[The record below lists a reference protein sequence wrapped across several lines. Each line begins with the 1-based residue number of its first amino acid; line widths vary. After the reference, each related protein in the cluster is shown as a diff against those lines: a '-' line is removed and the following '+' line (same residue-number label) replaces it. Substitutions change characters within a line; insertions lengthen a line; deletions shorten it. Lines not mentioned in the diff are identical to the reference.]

1 MNFISNISNFYFVFL
16 SLYSWRKKSVASNI
30 SLCDIGID
38 PFFLHSKYRQIKDND
53 KDISNANDRTKIH
66 DSRIILFS
74 FYYFCCAHQASACW
88 AFETI
93 FEQCLSSAEWRAR
106 EKWKQTFIV
115 RPHSVWTDSHQ
126 HFFSEIRMFTT
137 MITWHHSH
145 YREQFPTQFSATILA
160 ICPSGPQS
168 STCAGGAPTA
178 NTLEFW
184 IS

>member
-38 PFFLHSKYRQIKDND
+38 PFFFHSKYRQIKDND

-74 FYYFCCAHQASACW
+74 FYYFCCAQASACW

-93 FEQCLSSAEWRAR
+93 FEQCQSSAEWRAR
-106 EKWKQTFIV
+106 EKSKQTFIV

-126 HFFSEIRMFTT
+126 HFFFPKYECSQQWLLGIILIIVNNFPHNSRLQY
-137 MITWHHSH
+137 W
-145 YREQFPTQFSATILA
+145 QFVQVGRSRPLVQVVL
-160 ICPSGPQS
+160 QLQ
-168 STCAGGAPTA
+168 
-178 NTLEFW
+178 TLSNFE
-184 IS
+184 